1 MKMGRKII
9 IVVALALLIIFPA
22 ENSTSEEAAKHNYKP
37 SAGYVPDSET
47 AIKIAIAVWG
57 AIYGEETIEQ
67 EKPYKAILAD
77 GIWHVSGS
85 LPDGWVG
92 GVAEAEISKEDGCII
107 QISHG
112 K

>member
-1 MKMGRKII
+1 MS
-9 IVVALALLIIFPA
+9 ALALLVIFPA
-22 ENSTSEEAAKHNYKP
+22 IESTAEEAAKHNYKP
-37 SAGYVPDSET
+37 SAGYVPDSES
-47 AIKIAIAVWG
+47 AITIAVAVWG
-57 AIYGEETIEQ
+57 PIYGEEKIEQ

-85 LPDGWVG
+85 LPYGRVG

-107 QISHG
+107 RISHG